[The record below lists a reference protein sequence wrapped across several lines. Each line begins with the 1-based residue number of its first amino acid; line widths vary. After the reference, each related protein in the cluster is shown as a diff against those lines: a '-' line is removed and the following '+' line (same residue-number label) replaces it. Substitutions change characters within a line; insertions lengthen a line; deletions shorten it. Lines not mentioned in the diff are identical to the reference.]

1 MASNFGLTVNSPQ
14 TNIIQSLNYLLS
26 TQGVSTTGNG
36 TVTGNVVQVGAN
48 NAIYTTV
55 GIIGYVN
62 PFMDVKYAN
71 SATGSSG
78 FTSNSQQANYY
89 GVYNTASQT
98 VSNNPT
104 DYQWTQVA
112 GGFGTTNALYYTT
125 GGGGTISFFIGNAAP
140 NNYYQPVP
148 DNIPIVLAGISSNLV
163 VTKSITTSNVTTA
176 IIAPNA
182 ATNTITVQDTTSY
195 PTIQYTNGANTN
207 PSSNQFLWPSYT
219 RGFAI
224 GGGAPITTTT
234 NGSATGSKITVS
246 YSAYI
251 YSDRNPTYNCVEL
264 YKTGASSYYK
274 NTFLGSSSNYESNY
288 PYKDNFLLVGTNGS
302 QFFGNLGN
310 IVSQISPTT
319 TQDLYDAYVRAGQP
333 FQEWYGYGNN
343 GQYDVGGAF
352 TNFSGNLSYFYSS
365 NPPYGAP
372 NYGSPLFNI
381 YGINE
386 QITASN
392 TNTILVGASG
402 RIATQTGYSTILQTG
417 GFTNE
422 TSNTFNDLNYVDSST
437 GYGNY
442 VNNTNIYYVAV
453 GVSGTIIYNTKTY
466 NSSGNIGSSSGWTQA
481 VSNTTVT
488 LNSVA
493 SNYNGYFSGN
503 SFISTN
509 GNAFVAVGNQGTIVY
524 CNNAVGNGPW
534 LRANSVPTTNNLNGV
549 KYANGTWVAVGDAGT
564 IITSADGSNW
574 TTPVANPAATNG
586 RNLYTIVPGYSSGRW
601 VAGGQEIIISSDTT
615 NPNSTW
621 SNQYFSSSSV
631 NQTLTRLQYFGS
643 WANVANVSQPPS
655 NQQVTNQQIFGG
667 TYTDINYTAGQTIT
681 YYLVLGNMAGN
692 AVITTNSPSITVTEY
707 KR

>member
-1 MASNFGLTVNSPQ
+1 
-14 TNIIQSLNYLLS
+14 
-26 TQGVSTTGNG
+26 
-36 TVTGNVVQVGAN
+36 
-48 NAIYTTV
+48 
-55 GIIGYVN
+55 
-62 PFMDVKYAN
+62 
-71 SATGSSG
+71 
-78 FTSNSQQANYY
+78 
-89 GVYNTASQT
+89 
-98 VSNNPT
+98 
-104 DYQWTQVA
+104 
-112 GGFGTTNALYYTT
+112 
-125 GGGGTISFFIGNAAP
+125 
-140 NNYYQPVP
+140 
-148 DNIPIVLAGISSNLV
+148 
-163 VTKSITTSNVTTA
+163 
-176 IIAPNA
+176 
-182 ATNTITVQDTTSY
+182 VQDTTSY

-234 NGSATGSKITVS
+234 DGSTTGSKITVS

-274 NTFLGSSSNYESNY
+274 NTFLGSGSAFENQITY
-288 PYKDNFLLVGTNGS
+288 PPYIDDFLLVGTNGA
-302 QFFGNLGN
+302 QFYGNLGN
-310 IVSQISPTT
+310 IVSQVAPTT
-319 TQDLYDAYVRAGQP
+319 TQDLYDCYIR
-333 FQEWYGYGNN
+333 YGENFGGPAWNAYGNN
-343 GQYDVGGAF
+343 GQYDVNTGSN
-352 TNFSGNLSYFYSS
+352 TFSGNIAYFYS
-365 NPPYGAP
+365 NNQPTAGGAP

-386 QITASN
+386 QLTHSN
-392 TNTILVGASG
+392 TNILLVGASG
-402 RIATQTGYSTILQTG
+402 RIATQTGYSNFFNYG
-417 GFTNE
+417 AFANE
-422 TSNTFNDLNYVDSST
+422 TSNTFNDLNYVESST
-437 GYGNY
+437 CPGNY
-442 VNNTNIYYVAV
+442 VDNANMYYVAV
-453 GVSGTIIYNTKTY
+453 GASGTIIYNTKTY
-466 NSSGNIGSSSGWTQA
+466 NTSGNIGSSSGWTQA

-493 SNYNGYFSGN
+493 SNYNRSLSGN
-503 SFISTN
+503 TTVLTN

-534 LRANSVPTTNNLNGV
+534 LVANSVPTTNNLNGV
-549 KYANGTWVAVGDAGT
+549 RYANGKWVAVGDAGT
-564 IITSADGSNW
+564 IITSTDGSNW
-574 TTPVANPAATNG
+574 TAPVANPAATYN
-586 RNLYTIVPGYSSGRW
+586 RNLYTVVPGFYNGRW

-621 SNQYFSSSSV
+621 SNQYFSASSV